1 MVCHSDDFTPS
12 KAGVRWKV
20 TGAWRTYAA
29 GLALALTP
37 WLASATEVSTTPSAP
52 GQPAESLRLLST
64 ATPVIRSAPTASSRP
79 GEAYGRLP
87 LSFEPNVGQAG
98 GQFQFLARGSG
109 YGLYLSP
116 TGAVLVLAR
125 TALGEQLPP
134 SETPRQEAR
143 TTGERRGPSS
153 GRRSL
158 ALNHQPPIAERQV
171 TALRVDLVGAA
182 PQAAM
187 TGRGELPGR
196 MNYFKGSDPAQWR
209 ANVPTYSSVAV
220 QGVYPG
226 IDLVYYGNQRHLE
239 YDFVVAP
246 GADPARIT
254 LAWQGAEEVKVDAY
268 GDLVLR
274 TKAGEVRQHRPIVYQ
289 DVGGV
294 RKEISGRYVL
304 RSGPT
309 TATDQPATRVGF
321 EVAAYDRSRP
331 LVIDPVLSYS
341 SFLGGAARE
350 RGWDIAADGEG
361 NAYVTGITLSTN
373 FPVAN
378 ALQANFGGGGDD
390 SDMFVM
396 KLDASGTNLV
406 YSTYLGG
413 TTEDAGFAIAVD
425 ADGNAYVTGLTTSTN
440 FPTATAFQP
449 AIAGKPPRGLTV
461 HPFDVVVLKLNPTG
475 SALVYSTYLGGSG
488 EDEGI
493 GIAVDSSGSA
503 YVTGQTTSTNF
514 PTANPLQAAAA
525 GAWEAFVTKLSPD
538 GTALVYSTYLG
549 GLAEDYGEGVAV
561 DGDGNACV
569 TGITSSTNFP
579 TANALQTNYNGG
591 AYDVFATKLS
601 AAGTELVYSTYL
613 GGQDEDQGLRV
624 ALDAAG
630 NAYVTGK
637 TFSTNFPTA
646 NALQAQLGGFTN
658 EFVASDAFVAKL
670 NAAGSALVY
679 STYLGGDSTDEGWD
693 IAVDALGNAYVG
705 GLSLSTNFPVTA
717 NALLSTNAGSYD
729 AFVTML
735 NPSGAA
741 LAFST
746 LLGGNLQDDAYG
758 IDVDGAG
765 NIYVTGRT
773 ISTNFPTVLPLR
785 PTPPDNFFDLF
796 VTRIAPDPMLN
807 VERTGNTVTISCL
820 HSLAGFA
827 LEAAESLA
835 APVTWTPVTTTP
847 TRNGLYDTIELD
859 ASSGGQYFRL
869 RRP

>member
-1 MVCHSDDFTPS
+1 MPVLQS
-12 KAGVRWKV
+12 V
-20 TGAWRTYAA
+20 
-29 GLALALTP
+29 
-37 WLASATEVSTTPSAP
+37 
-52 GQPAESLRLLST
+52 PA
-64 ATPVIRSAPTASSRP
+64 ASSRA

-98 GQFQFLARGSG
+98 VPFQFLARGSG
-109 YGLYLSP
+109 YGLFLSP

-125 TALGEQLPP
+125 AALGEKHPP
-134 SETPRQEAR
+134 SETPRQEQR
-143 TTGERRGPSS
+143 TTAERHGPSS

-158 ALNHQPPIAERQV
+158 ADNRQPPLAEREV

-182 PQAAM
+182 PEAAM

-209 ANVPTYSSVAV
+209 ANVPTFSSVAV
-220 QGVYPG
+220 EGVYPG
-226 IDLVYYGNQRHLE
+226 IDLVYYGNQRQLE

-254 LAWQGAEEVKVDAY
+254 LAWQGAEEVKVDAH

-274 TKAGEVRQHRPIVYQ
+274 TKAGEVRQHKPIVYQ

-294 RKEISGRYVL
+294 RQEISGRYTL
-304 RSGPT
+304 RSGPA
-309 TATDQPATRVGF
+309 TASDQAATRVGF
-321 EVAAYDRSRP
+321 EVAAYDRERP

-341 SFLGGAARE
+341 SFLGGEGRE
-350 RGWDIAADGEG
+350 RGWDIAADSEG
-361 NAYVTGITLSTN
+361 NAYVTGVTLSTN
-373 FPVAN
+373 FPVAD
-378 ALQANFGGGGDD
+378 ALQANFGGGFD

-425 ADGNAYVTGLTTSTN
+425 AAGNAYVTGLTTSTN
-440 FPTATAFQP
+440 FPTANAFQS
-449 AIAGKPPRGLTV
+449 AVAGTPPRGLTV

-493 GIAVDSSGSA
+493 GIAVDSTGSA
-503 YVTGQTTSTNF
+503 YVTGQTTSTDF
-514 PTANPLQAAAA
+514 PTANPLQAAPA

-561 DGDGNACV
+561 DSAGGAYV
-569 TGITSSTNFP
+569 TGITGSTDFP
-579 TANALQTNYNGG
+579 TTPDAVQTNYNGG
-591 AYDVFATKLS
+591 FFDAFATKLN
-601 AAGTELVYSTYL
+601 AGGTALVYSTYL
-613 GGQDEDQGLRV
+613 GGTNEDQGLRV

-630 NAYVTGK
+630 SAHVTGY
-637 TFSTNFPTA
+637 TFSTNFPTTPDA
-646 NALQAQLGGFTN
+646 VQPQLGGFTN
-658 EFVASDAFVAKL
+658 ELVAADAFVTKL
-670 NAAGSALVY
+670 NATGSALVY

-717 NALLSTNAGSYD
+717 NALLSTNAGSFD
-729 AFVTML
+729 AFITML
-735 NPSGAA
+735 SPSGAA
-741 LAFST
+741 LTFST

-773 ISTNFPTVLPLR
+773 ISTNFPTALPLR

-796 VTRIAPDPMLN
+796 VARIAPDPMLN
-807 VERTGNTVTISCL
+807 VARAGNTVTISCL

-835 APVTWTPVTTTP
+835 APVTWTPVTATP
-847 TRNGLYDTIELD
+847 TRNGLYDTIVLD
-859 ASSGGQYFRL
+859 ALNGGQYFRL